1 MTIHRHRV
9 ERRATVGKLFRGWV
23 LVFIGLLLGLGLQRW
38 GAIAQQSKPI
48 PIGLGVAQTSNV
60 ALLGQEQVA
69 GGKIA
74 EAYFNRQGGING
86 RPIRIVLQDTG
97 GDEAGTINAFQTL
110 INRDRVVGIVGPT
123 LSQQAFSAD
132 PIADRAKVPVIA
144 PSNTA
149 KGIPQIGEYISR
161 VSAPVVVV
169 APNSVQAALT
179 LNPQIKRV
187 AVFFAQNDAF
197 SKSETEIFQKV
208 VQEQGLEVVTVQR
221 FQTTDT
227 DFQTQATTA
236 LSLKPDLVIISGLA
250 ADGGNLVR
258 QLRELG
264 YRGLIIGGNGLNTSN
279 LFPVCKAF
287 CDGVLI
293 AQAYSPQ
300 HPSALNQ
307 AFREAYLKQFQ
318 KQPPQFS
325 AQAFTGIQVFV
336 EALRQID
343 QRQKLE
349 QFSLED
355 LRVALN
361 QQLLA
366 GKYDTPLGAIS
377 FTPEGEIIQKNFY
390 VAQIKMSADGETG
403 QFVFSKL
410 TATGLSQAI
419 ATDNT
424 LISGFALILQNILN
438 GLSIGSVYAIFALG
452 YTLIFSILGIINFA
466 HGALFTLGAYL
477 TYALMGRRFGFNG
490 LLANA
495 QLPIQLS
502 FVPAMVL
509 GAVLAGL
516 VGVAIER
523 FAFHPLRQRGA
534 DPLLTVV
541 SSLGVALVV
550 VNVIQYLVGAEP
562 YTFPSDIYGNLPERV
577 NFGSAANPIPIRT
590 VQLVIFGVSMLILV
604 VLTYLINATKYGK
617 AMRAVAEDPTTAS
630 LLGINPDRFVV
641 LTFFV
646 SSFVGAIAGTLV
658 ASSVG
663 ISNPYF
669 GINYGLKGL
678 AVIVLGGLGSIP
690 GAVVGGLVL
699 GLFEAFVPGEYS
711 AFKDAVAFGLLFLV
725 LVIRPRGLMGRRLI
739 QKV

>member
-1 MTIHRHRV
+1 M
-9 ERRATVGKLFRGWV
+9 
-23 LVFIGLLLGLGLQRW
+23 LGFAHWQ
-38 GAIAQQSKPI
+38 GAIAQQSQPI

-74 EAYFNRQGGING
+74 EQYFNQQGGING
-86 RPIRIVLQDTG
+86 QPIRIVLQDTG
-97 GDEAGTINAFQTL
+97 GEEAGTINAFQTL
-110 INRDRVVGIVGPT
+110 ITKDKVVGIVGPT

-132 PIADRAKVPVIA
+132 PIADRAKVPVIG

-161 VSAPVVVV
+161 VSAPSVVV

-187 AVFFAQNDAF
+187 AIFFAQNDAF

-208 VQEQGLEVVTVQR
+208 VKEQGLEIVTVQK

-227 DFQTQATTA
+227 DFQTQATAA
-236 LSLKPDLVIISGLA
+236 LSLKPDLAIISGLA
-250 ADGGNLVR
+250 ADGGNLIR

-264 YRGLIIGGNGLNTSN
+264 YRGLIIGGNGLNTAN
-279 LFPVCKAF
+279 VFPVCKAL

-293 AQAYSPQ
+293 AQSYNPKFPNAI
-300 HPSALNQ
+300 NK
-307 AFREAYLKQFQ
+307 AFSEAYTKAYG

-336 EALRQID
+336 ESLKAIAARKPLT
-343 QRQKLE
+343 
-349 QFSLED
+349 QFSLEE
-355 LRVALN
+355 LRVELN
-361 QQLLA
+361 KQLLT
-366 GKYDTPLGAIS
+366 GQYDTPLGKIS
-377 FTPEGEIIQKNFY
+377 FTPEGEIVQQNFY
-390 VAQIKMSADGETG
+390 VAQIKMSPDGEEG
-403 QFVFSKL
+403 EFVFSKL
-410 TATGLSQAI
+410 TASGLAQTEAASEPA
-419 ATDNT
+419 
-424 LISGFALILQNILN
+424 SGFAWVFQNILN
-438 GLSIGSVYAIFALG
+438 GLSIGSVYVIFALG
-452 YTLIFSILGIINFA
+452 YTLVFSILGIINFA
-466 HGALFTLGAYL
+466 HGAIFTLGAYF
-477 TYALMGRRFGFNG
+477 TYMLMGRKFGFNG

-495 QLPIQLS
+495 QFPLQLQ
-502 FVPAMVL
+502 FVPAMLL
-509 GAVLAGL
+509 GAVLAGF

-523 FAFHPLRQRGA
+523 FAFRPLRKRGS
-534 DPLLTVV
+534 DPLFTVV
-541 SSLGVALVV
+541 SSLGVALVI
-550 VNVIQYLVGAEP
+550 VNLIQYLVGAEP
-562 YTFPSDIYGNLPERV
+562 YTFPSNIYGNLPESV
-577 NFGSAANPIPIRT
+577 NFGSAANPITIRT
-590 VQLVIFGVSMLILV
+590 VQLVILAVSGLILTI
-604 VLTYLINATKYGK
+604 LTFLINGTKYGK

-646 SSFVGAIAGTLV
+646 SSFVAAIAGSLV

-678 AVIVLGGLGSIP
+678 AVIVLGGLGSVP
-690 GAVVGGLVL
+690 GAVVGGLLL

-725 LVIRPRGLMGRRLI
+725 LLIRPSGLMGRRVI